1 MNWFQQNRWLGTF
14 LIVFGVCFLVA
25 GYFLFSTKS
34 TFDESFTRFNDAA
47 TERSRLERLDPFP
60 SETNYKKMKV
70 YVDNY
75 VTGFDKLKEELKTR
89 VLPAPALAQKKKK
102 KDFQEKDFF
111 AGDVLIKNSPKFL
124 QAFRPAVS
132 SCPVLADDSGDL
144 ANARARL
151 RGSVRRHP
159 VVLHRLEADH
169 LAVVIDLVPGRP
181 VL

>member
-70 YVDNY
+70 YVD
-75 VTGFDKLKEELKTR
+75 DKS
-89 VLPAPALAQKKKK
+89 VHAILAA
-102 KDFQEKDFF
+102 DPPDYIAWVERGLMDIA
-111 AGDVLIKNSPKFL
+111 AG
-124 QAFRPAVS
+124 
-132 SCPVLADDSGDL
+132 
-144 ANARARL
+144 
-151 RGSVRRHP
+151 RR
-159 VVLHRLEADH
+159 RLELPSKQVFPDVDRRGDFRVMPCVA
-169 LAVVIDLVPGRP
+169 L
-181 VL
+181 